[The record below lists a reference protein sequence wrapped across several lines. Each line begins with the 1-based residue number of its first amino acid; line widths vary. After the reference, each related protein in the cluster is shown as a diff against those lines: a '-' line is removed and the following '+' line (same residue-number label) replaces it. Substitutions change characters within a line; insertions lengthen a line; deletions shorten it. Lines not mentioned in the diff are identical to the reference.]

1 MQDGCRAEF
10 EPAQSEAKRRAD
22 ATAESL
28 WGRWH
33 LGDYRHV
40 TSGPSH
46 GSNTCGFSAPCLPD
60 GAQTWDQLH
69 PTGSRRG
76 PDIEQQSRWGWT
88 PITGSVVSNA
98 YIRSTKSRADMA
110 TSDLKQDCCRG
121 ASYRRKTRQTVS
133 CYRAGRAVECKSVT
147 HRREQESDRNR
158 PAVPNGMWRINL
170 EPPSTS
176 TVRGRPLRH
185 VPRATLGTIVFFP
198 FDCRTPGRVRGRNNG
213 ETRNNKIGTRM
224 GHGRYLVRLSMKVGQ
239 VRHEARST
247 CRCHQHFDTL
257 PRLLRPS
264 QLRSIRCLVKDGN
277 SSEMLRLRSPPK
289 EPANTEG
296 PNRAGQP
303 RQSHQ

>member
-10 EPAQSEAKRRAD
+10 GLAQSEAKRRVD

-60 GAQTWDQLH
+60 GAQTWDQPH

-176 TVRGRPLRH
+176 TVRGRAPAPRSPCHPRDNRLFSLRLPH
-185 VPRATLGTIVFFP
+185 T
-198 FDCRTPGRVRGRNNG
+198 RVRG
-213 ETRNNKIGTRM
+213 RNNKIGTRM

-247 CRCHQHFDTL
+247 CRCHQHFNTL

-264 QLRSIRCLVKDGN
+264 QLRSIRCLVKDSN